1 MNFLHKMERK
11 FGKYA
16 IHHLTLYI
24 IITYVTGYLLAIMQS
39 VTGAN
44 YIGYLSLNPDAILHG
59 QIWRLVTWWLM
70 PPGSLDIFT
79 IIMLIF
85 YYQIGT
91 ALERVWGDYFYNLYI
106 FFGLIMTVIGAF
118 LINAIYGPSLFY
130 MADSAGAALISTYY
144 VSLSIFLGFALTF
157 PNQQVL
163 FMFIIP
169 IKMKY
174 LALVDVAFLVYSVVR
189 SSLKLFSLI
198 MILCSLASTI
208 VLLILKQKGPGER
221 RRQREFRRQ
230 MNGYGGGSGP
240 AYRGQSGNGNY
251 GGQSYG
257 NRTAA
262 GQGQK
267 VDRSTFGGR
276 QMPVHRCAVCGRTE
290 LDDPNLEFRF
300 CSKCNGNYEYCQDH
314 LYNHVH
320 VK

>member
-16 IHHLTLYI
+16 IRHLTIYI
-24 IITYVTGYLLAIMQS
+24 IITYVTGYLLALMQRG
-39 VTGAN
+39 TGAN

-59 QIWRLVTWWLM
+59 QVWRLVTWWPM

-106 FFGLIMTVIGAF
+106 FFGLLMTVVGAF
-118 LINAIYGPSLFY
+118 IINAIYGPSLFHY
-130 MADSAGAALISTYY
+130 ADSQGIALISTYY

-163 FMFIIP
+163 FMFLIP

-174 LALVDVAFLVYSVVR
+174 LAWVDVAFLIYSVFQ
-189 SSLKLFSLI
+189 SSLKLFTLI
-198 MILCSLASTI
+198 MILCSLAGTI
-208 VLLILKQKGPGER
+208 ALLILKQKSPAER
-221 RRQREFRRQ
+221 RRQRDFHRQ
-230 MNGYGGGSGP
+230 MNGYGTRNAAGSN
-240 AYRGQSGNGNY
+240 AWDSRRNTQDYS
-251 GGQSYG
+251 
-257 NRTAA
+257 

-267 VDRSTFGGR
+267 VDRTTFGGKKIA
-276 QMPVHRCAVCGRTE
+276 VHRCAVCGRTE

>member
-1 MNFLHKMERK
+1 MNFLRKLEQK

-16 IHHLTLYI
+16 IRHLTLYI
-24 IITYVTGYLLAIMQS
+24 IITYVTGYILVLMERAFG
-39 VTGAN
+39 VN
-44 YIGYLSLNPDAILHG
+44 YIGYLSLNPSAILHG

-91 ALERVWGDYFYNLYI
+91 ALERVWGDFYYNLYI
-106 FFGLIMTVIGAF
+106 FFGLIMTVVGAF
-118 LINAIYGPSLFY
+118 IINAVYGSSLFSI
-130 MADSAGAALISTYY
+130 ADAAGVPLISTYY

-163 FMFIIP
+163 FMFLIP

-174 LALVDVAFLVYSVVR
+174 LAWVDVAFLAYSVFR
-189 SSLKLFSLI
+189 SSSKLFSLI
-198 MILCSLASTI
+198 LILCSLASTI
-208 VLLILKQKGPGER
+208 VLLILKQKSPSER
-221 RRQREFRRQ
+221 RRQREFHRQ
-230 MNGYGGGSGP
+230 MNGYGGGN
-240 AYRGQSGNGNY
+240 SGNAY
-251 GGQSYG
+251 GGRNSGGYG
-257 NRTAA
+257 S
-262 GQGQK
+262 K
-267 VDRSTFGGR
+267 VDRSTFAGKKI
-276 QMPVHRCAVCGRTE
+276 PVHRCAVCGRTE